1 MAAVLPGY
9 IINNKSIPLNFEEQ
23 NFFYNVK
30 FTQIH
35 VNTLNINQRDIS
47 FVPGTSQVRLQ
58 FGGIDLDSQLDGEI
72 TLVGFIPIYAAKIQ
86 LKNLTLQANLES
98 IPTDDKV
105 HW

>member
-1 MAAVLPGY
+1 M
-9 IINNKSIPLNFEEQ
+9 
-23 NFFYNVK
+23 
-30 FTQIH
+30 
-35 VNTLNINQRDIS
+35 
-47 FVPGTSQVRLQ
+47 RLQ